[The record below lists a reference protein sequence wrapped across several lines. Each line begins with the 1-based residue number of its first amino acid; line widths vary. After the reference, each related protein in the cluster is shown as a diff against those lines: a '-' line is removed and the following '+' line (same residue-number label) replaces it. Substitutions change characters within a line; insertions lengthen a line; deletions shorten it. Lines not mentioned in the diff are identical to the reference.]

1 MPNPEKE
8 PLTSRQD
15 EILRWVKDFIRD
27 HGMPPTVREI
37 GTAFEIKSSSVFDLL
52 QALER
57 KGHLRRGDLGARSL
71 IVEGHADRHECGC
84 EEVRVV
90 GRVRAGAPIEAI
102 ENDLGTIAVKKDL
115 LRGRSAFALK
125 VEGNSMIEA
134 GILDGDY
141 VVVRKQETA
150 DDGDIVVALIENE
163 ATLKRFYR
171 DGNGVRLE
179 PANSS
184 MKPTRVTAGEFRIQ
198 GTLVGVVRVMNPG
211 NSSSGASSE
220 IT

>member
-8 PLTSRQD
+8 PLTPRQQ

-27 HGMPPTVREI
+27 YGMPPTVREI

-84 EEVRVV
+84 EEVRVI

-102 ENDLGTIAVKKDL
+102 ENDWGTIAVKKDL
-115 LRGRSAFALK
+115 LRGRTAFALK
-125 VEGNSMIEA
+125 VEGDSMIEA
-134 GILDGDY
+134 GILDGDF

-163 ATLKRFYR
+163 ATLKRFFR
-171 DGNGVRLE
+171 DADGVRLE
-179 PANSS
+179 PAGPAMSAI
-184 MKPTRVTAGEFRIQ
+184 RVRSGEFAIQ
-198 GTLVGVVRVMNPG
+198 GTVVSVMRVMNRK
-211 NSSSGASSE
+211 S
-220 IT
+220 

>member
-8 PLTSRQD
+8 ALTPRQH
-15 EILRWVKDFIRD
+15 EILRWVKVFIRD

-37 GTAFEIKSSSVFDLL
+37 GAAFEIKSSSVFDLL

-102 ENDLGTIAVKKDL
+102 ENDLGTVAVKKDL

-141 VVVRKQETA
+141 VVVRKQEMA

-171 DGNGVRLE
+171 DADGVRLE
-179 PANSS
+179 PASPAMS
-184 MKPTRVTAGEFRIQ
+184 AIRVRSGQFAIQ
-198 GTLVGVVRVMNPG
+198 GTVVSVMRVMNRT
-211 NSSSGASSE
+211 S
-220 IT
+220 